1 MESLNTTPVIQ
12 IKNIN
17 ASYGEKTAVKD
28 LSCDIFPNR
37 ITAIIGSSGCGKST
51 LLSCINETFLLNEGA
66 KRDGEIKLNG
76 DDIRSMPVETLR
88 RRIGLVA
95 QEPLPFPFSVQKNIT
110 YSLVYHGAK
119 RGKQMT
125 DKCIDVLRKVALYD
139 EIGGN
144 LNHKA
149 QSLSGGQKQRLCI
162 ARALAVEPEVLL
174 LDEPCSALDV
184 ASTRQIEDV
193 LVSLKTS
200 MTIMLVTHNLA
211 QAKRIADDVIC
222 MKEGRLVKCGLAT
235 EIFKDDPDSEA
246 FLEKLYE

>member
-76 DDIRSMPVETLR
+76 DNIRSMPVETLR

-144 LNHKA
+144 LNHKSKNRKRKYK
-149 QSLSGGQKQRLCI
+149 QQK
-162 ARALAVEPEVLL
+162 
-174 LDEPCSALDV
+174 
-184 ASTRQIEDV
+184 
-193 LVSLKTS
+193 
-200 MTIMLVTHNLA
+200 
-211 QAKRIADDVIC
+211 
-222 MKEGRLVKCGLAT
+222 
-235 EIFKDDPDSEA
+235 
-246 FLEKLYE
+246 